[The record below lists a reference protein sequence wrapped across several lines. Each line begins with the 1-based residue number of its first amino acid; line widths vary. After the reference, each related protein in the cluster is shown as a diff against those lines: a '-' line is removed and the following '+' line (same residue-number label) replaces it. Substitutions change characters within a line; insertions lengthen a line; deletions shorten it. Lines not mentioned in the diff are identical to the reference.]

1 MKNLSRR
8 DFLRLSG
15 AAVFAVGMTGALSGC
30 DENHSSATM
39 TGKPFGTKIP
49 VENCIVTFL
58 RVRGTQSAEK
68 GGLVQAVELS
78 VENNGAEK
86 LTLKKSN
93 FAVYVNQG
101 KKLEIDSVYPYDD
114 EARTTKNAPLEC
126 EAGETLYI
134 YIWLKDQ
141 IHVGDYKKL
150 QALVTIGETTVSAVT
165 SEIALG
171 AG

>member
-39 TGKPFGTKIP
+39 TGKPFGTEIP
-49 VENCIVTFL
+49 VEDCIVTFL
-58 RVRGTQSAEK
+58 RVRGTRSAEK
-68 GGLVQAVELS
+68 GGLVQEVELS
-78 VENNGAEK
+78 VKNNGEEK
-86 LTLKKSN
+86 LTLKKSD

-101 KKLEIDSVYPYDD
+101 KKLEINSVYSYDD
-114 EARTTKNAPLEC
+114 EAGATKNAPLEC
-126 EAGETLYI
+126 EARKTLYI
-134 YIWLKDQ
+134 HIGLKDQ
-141 IHVGDYKKL
+141 IYMDDYKKL

-165 SEIALG
+165 SEIKLG